1 MVYTMTNRQE
11 IAGPLAALYI
21 YRGSCCYESSGC
33 TFLPL
38 RDIVDLLCSTG
49 IYFCQLVDGTATADT
64 SRFLAVSFLD
74 DYIYRPDR
82 LSTINVYEFA
92 MKYFRKKAGAA
103 QTARLRFRSEHPL
116 HRTHSLGKRY
126 EEVVPVIQGIRLP
139 FVDQNSPEDVRYKHA
154 ILSLVLF
161 KPFPQLADL
170 IGSTDSSGEQ
180 WLHAFTNWERSR
192 SEFVK
197 TIMNHINDYYCGVE
211 HVNLQ
216 ADRAEDSQLRGAA
229 DEEAVEDSCSDD
241 DSLFS
246 AIDFYDDDD
255 DDCNDTAAFPD
266 PWIENNDGCNAVLDS
281 QSLHPSTCPTA
292 ATPDNRIARI
302 LDVFKVHQVVLKAL

>member
-1 MVYTMTNRQE
+1 
-11 IAGPLAALYI
+11 
-21 YRGSCCYESSGC
+21 
-33 TFLPL
+33 
-38 RDIVDLLCSTG
+38 
-49 IYFCQLVDGTATADT
+49 
-64 SRFLAVSFLD
+64 
-74 DYIYRPDR
+74 
-82 LSTINVYEFA
+82 
-92 MKYFRKKAGAA
+92 
-103 QTARLRFRSEHPL
+103 
-116 HRTHSLGKRY
+116 
-126 EEVVPVIQGIRLP
+126 
-139 FVDQNSPEDVRYKHA
+139 
-154 ILSLVLF
+154 
-161 KPFPQLADL
+161 
-170 IGSTDSSGEQ
+170 
-180 WLHAFTNWERSR
+180 
-192 SEFVK
+192 
-197 TIMNHINDYYCGVE
+197 MNHINDYYCGVE